1 MLASI
6 LVLTTIFVYCSIVF
20 YKSEQD
26 QYPLIIVDGK
36 KAPRLSPLYFHINK
50 SDAECMICHV
60 NNQIVSID
68 DKSFQPIKMPHEFR
82 ENCMSCHILET

>member
-20 YKSEQD
+20 NKSEQD

-36 KAPRLSPLYFHINK
+36 KAPRLSPLSFHINK
-50 SDAECMICHV
+50 LDSECMICHV
-60 NNQIVSID
+60 NTQIFSVD
-68 DKSFQPIKMPHEFR
+68 HETFQPIKMPHEFR
-82 ENCMSCHILET
+82 ENFISCHILET

>member
-1 MLASI
+1 MLTCL

-20 YKSEQD
+20 KKSEQD

-36 KAPRLSPLYFHINK
+36 KASRLSPLSFHINK
-50 SDAECMICHV
+50 SETECVICHV
-60 NNQIVSID
+60 NNQTISIG
-68 DKSFQPIKMPHEFR
+68 DKSYQPIKMPHEFR